1 MSLYGRESVTENRA
15 ARVKGKVPKPGAPTA
30 VVRPTGRWDEV
41 CRLEAELRDGGPGLP
56 DPGLAEQ
63 TLHSPSQLQG
73 GAAKER
79 LSEGSAQRGI
89 GDKRGTGGCRPRSW
103 VGVLGAV
110 GGGGQCTRYPDGCGE
125 IQGSGLLGVS
135 GRKTP
140 KGLLLTFEP
149 LLSFKNPDTRL
160 VAR

>member
-30 VVRPTGRWDEV
+30 IVRPTGRWDEV

-110 GGGGQCTRYPDGCGE
+110 GGAGSA
-125 IQGSGLLGVS
+125 QGTQMAVGKFRG
-135 GRKTP
+135 
-140 KGLLLTFEP
+140 
-149 LLSFKNPDTRL
+149 
-160 VAR
+160 AAC